1 MLLTDIKTMLA
12 ETKLP
17 STYFSYPEKGAPP
30 LPYIVWYLPQSNNF
44 VADDLVYKPISALNI
59 ELYTDNKDFTTEA
72 TVETVLNN
80 WHMVWQKSEAYLDTE
95 HMYEVLYEMQIVI
108 DEETNNN
115 GE

>member
-44 VADDLVYKPISALNI
+44 VAGDLVYKPISALNI